1 MNSTLLCK
9 KKRLLLI
16 ITGIAASG
24 KSTLAEKLGKKYNF
38 SVLSFDSYK
47 IKVYEQ
53 YGFLNE
59 TERLLMR
66 DLAICR
72 FKATIIEL
80 ARYSKPIIVEYPFD
94 SSWQEFF
101 DFISQ
106 QYNYNNIV
114 INCNTRDFNEIWNSR
129 VTRDS
134 DFTTREKCLTAS
146 VYVKDKLYK
155 SNDKLNAAYKEI
167 KRKEYESGKY
177 TSLQGHCVFTDK
189 EFSALV
195 L

>member
-1 MNSTLLCK
+1 M
-9 KKRLLLI
+9 LI
-16 ITGIAASG
+16 ITGISASG
-24 KSTLAEKLGKKYNF
+24 KSTLAEKLGKKYYFNI
-38 SVLSFDSYK
+38 LSLDSYK
-47 IKVYEQ
+47 VEIYEQ

-66 DLAICR
+66 NLAICR
-72 FKATIIEL
+72 FKADIIEL
-80 ARYSKPIIVEYPFD
+80 ARCNKAIIVEYPFD

-106 QYNYNNIV
+106 QYNYRILV
-114 INCNTRDFNEIWNSR
+114 VNCNTRNFDEIWNSR

-134 DFTTREKCLTAS
+134 DFTVREKCLTAS

-155 SNDKLNAAYKEI
+155 SNSKLNAAYKEV

-177 TSLQGHCVFTDK
+177 TSLQGHRVFTDK
-189 EFSALV
+189 EFLALA